1 MWRASNK
8 TFAFLNTR
16 RAVPTAQKSRG
27 NGAKSVQVIPDT
39 FLRTAGVPGVVFGQP
54 VLSDARCG
62 FGWPEKST
70 QPFLILGN
78 GMGGLSAERQTQPV

>member
-70 QPFLILGN
+70 QPFLISGN
-78 GMGGLSAERQTQPV
+78 GIGGLSAERQTQPV